1 MPRVS
6 SVALTAFLALVIASP
21 TPRADEPA
29 HPERGARNPT
39 VGSRMLEVIRAF
51 GAPSQARSVNLVPIA
66 GGQPA
71 QAVSWIYKRP
81 NAATLEFLIGDDGKV
96 LQVTTRS
103 QALDSFRIE
112 PQP

>member
-6 SVALTAFLALVIASP
+6 SVALTALLVLLASP
-21 TPRADEPA
+21 APRAEEPA
-29 HPERGARNPT
+29 RPERGARNPT
-39 VGSRMLEVIRAF
+39 LGSRMLEVIRAF
-51 GAPSQARSVNLVPIA
+51 GAPSQVRTVNLVPVA
-66 GGQPA
+66 GGPPT

-81 NAATLEFLIGDDGKV
+81 NAATLEFLFGDEGKV

-103 QALDSFRIE
+103 KALDQFRIE

>member
-6 SVALTAFLALVIASP
+6 SIALTSILALVAASP
-21 TPRADEPA
+21 ATRAEVPA
-29 HPERGARNPT
+29 RPERTRTPT
-39 VGSRMLEVIRAF
+39 LGSGMLEVIRAF
-51 GAPSQARSVNLVPIA
+51 GAPSQVRTVNLVPVA
-66 GGQPA
+66 GGPPT

-81 NAATLEFLIGDDGKV
+81 NAATLEFLIGDEGKV

-103 QALDSFRIE
+103 KALDPFRIE